1 MEIDINERIKRLS
14 EIFNS
19 EMRYFY
25 LGSMISSD
33 NLVDV
38 ESCEKAI
45 EKATFIIEHI
55 DDFVLDDVED
65 RKQILGYAQNGL
77 EIALQDLEIFKN
89 NKKS

>member
-19 EMRYFY
+19 ELRYFY

-38 ESCEKAI
+38 ESCKKAI

-65 RKQILGYAQNGL
+65 RKQILGYAQNAL
-77 EIALQDLEIFKN
+77 DIALQDLENFK
-89 NKKS
+89 KKT

>member
-38 ESCEKAI
+38 ESCKNAI

>member
-1 MEIDINERIKRLS
+1 MQKIRKIMEIDINERIKRLS

-19 EMRYFY
+19 ELRYFY

-55 DDFVLDDVED
+55 DDFVLDNVED
-65 RKQILGYAQNGL
+65 RKTDSRLCSEQ
-77 EIALQDLEIFKN
+77 
-89 NKKS
+89 S

>member
-19 EMRYFY
+19 ELRYFY

-55 DDFVLDDVED
+55 DDFVLDNVED
-65 RKQILGYAQNGL
+65 RKTDSRLCSEQ
-77 EIALQDLEIFKN
+77 
-89 NKKS
+89 S